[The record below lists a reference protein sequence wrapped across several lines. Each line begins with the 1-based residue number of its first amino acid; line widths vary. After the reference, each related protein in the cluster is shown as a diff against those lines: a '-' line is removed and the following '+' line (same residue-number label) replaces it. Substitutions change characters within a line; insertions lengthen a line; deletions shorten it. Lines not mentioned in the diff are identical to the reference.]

1 MLSFLTQHLETKTKE
16 PEVDV
21 STHASSGYVYTGGR
35 TVQMPTDTTSTCLR
49 VDRSVKREIILLVFV
64 FHLPALHVALIE

>member
-35 TVQMPTDTTSTCLR
+35 TVQMPTDTTCLR